1 MIPIADKKKEAHF
14 HYVLRLADNCLILG
28 HRLSEW
34 CGKGPQLEEDI
45 ALINIALDHIGRARS
60 LYDYAALLQGLD
72 KTQDDLA
79 YRRDAWDFK
88 NNLLLE
94 QTNGDYAK
102 TIVRSFLYDVFAHG
116 QYRALASSTDET
128 LRAIAE
134 KSNKEIAYHLVHSKE
149 WMLRLGDGT
158 AESNARTNMA
168 LNELWKYTGD
178 LFVCTPAELPLI
190 EKGVIPDPELLK
202 TKWHSDVQAILDE
215 AGLVKP
221 VATFMQSGSQDGKH
235 TEHLGYLLAE
245 MQFLQRAY
253 PDAVWD

>member
-1 MIPIADKKKEAHF
+1 MIPIADKNKEALF

-72 KTQDDLA
+72 KTQDTLA

-94 QTNGDYAK
+94 QPNGDYAK

-116 QYRALASSTDET
+116 QYRTLASSTDET

-190 EKGVIPDPELLK
+190 EKGVIPDSELLK
-202 TKWHSDVQAILDE
+202 TKCLSDVQAILDE

-221 VATFMQSGSQDGKH
+221 AATFMQSGSQDGKH